1 MEWVKVMC
9 NFLDHR
15 KIKLIRKEPRGD
27 TLVLLWLSLV
37 AEAGKCGRG
46 GALLVCENTPYDAK
60 TLSLLLAM
68 KKTTVERGLDLFA
81 RLRMIEWQGDILCI
95 RNWRKYQSEEK
106 LELRREK
113 ERLRQQRHRQ
123 KEPGGPTPMSP
134 PMSQP
139 MSQVMSQ
146 VVSQPVSRDSHATLS
161 RDVTQENRQE
171 KNRVDKTT
179 TNSVRLLLSET
190 PLANISDQE
199 LGVLLQRHS
208 AERMLLAADV
218 AAQTWRRDH
227 VEIRNPGGYL
237 NRLCETLVV
246 PDWYV
251 PVEERH
257 RQEQAAKRRCEMQ
270 TAEQAARQAAEEI
283 ENKARDRLWQ
293 SLSEEER
300 QPFCAAARR
309 ECPAGV
315 ETSEEVVVILAKLKA
330 WEARQVSGCS

>member
-1 MEWVKVMC
+1 MEWVKITC
-9 NFLDHR
+9 NILDHR
-15 KIKLIRKEPRGD
+15 KIKLIRKVSRGD
-27 TLVLLWLSLV
+27 TLVLLWLLLI

-46 GALLVCENTPYDAK
+46 GALLVSENTPCTAE

-68 KKTTVERGLDLFA
+68 PKALVEQGLALFTQ
-81 RLRMIEWQGDILCI
+81 LQMIEWQEDVPCI
-95 RNWRKYQSEEK
+95 RNWRKYQSEDK

-123 KEPGGPTPMSP
+123 KEPGGPP
-134 PMSQP
+134 PVSQPVSQP
-139 MSQVMSQ
+139 MSQP
-146 VVSQPVSRDSHATLS
+146 VSQPVSRDVTL
-161 RDVTQENRQE
+161 ENRQE
-171 KNRVDKTT
+171 KNRVEKTT
-179 TNSVRLLLSET
+179 TDSVRLLLSQT

-199 LGVLLQRHS
+199 LGALLQRHG
-208 AERMLLAADV
+208 AERTRLAADV
-218 AAQTWRRDH
+218 AAQTWQRDRA
-227 VEIRNPGGYL
+227 EIRNPGGYL

-251 PVEERH
+251 PQAERQK
-257 RQEQAAKRRCEMQ
+257 REQAARERSEMQ

-315 ETSEEVVVILAKLKA
+315 ETSPEVVVILAKLKA
-330 WEARQVSGCS
+330 WEARQAGGSA

>member
-123 KEPGGPTPMSP
+123 KEPGGPP

-139 MSQVMSQ
+139 MSQV
-146 VVSQPVSRDSHATLS
+146 VSQPASRDSHATLS

-199 LGVLLQRHS
+199 VGVLLQRHS
-208 AERMLLAADV
+208 EERMLLAADV

-227 VEIRNPGGYL
+227 AEIRNPGGYL
-237 NRLCETLVV
+237 NRLCEILVV
-246 PDWYV
+246 PEWYV
-251 PVEERH
+251 PLEERH

-270 TAEQAARQAAEEI
+270 TAEQAARKAAEEI
-283 ENKARDRLWQ
+283 ENKARDQLWQ
-293 SLSEEER
+293 TLSEEER

>member
-1 MEWVKVMC
+1 MEWVKITC
-9 NFLDHR
+9 NILDHR
-15 KIKLIRKEPRGD
+15 KIKLIRKVSRGD
-27 TLVLLWLSLV
+27 TLVLLWLLLI

-46 GALLVCENTPYDAK
+46 GALLVSENTPCTAE

-68 KKTTVERGLDLFA
+68 PKAIVEQGLALFTQ
-81 RLRMIEWQGDILCI
+81 LQMIEWQEDVPCI
-95 RNWRKYQSEEK
+95 RNWRKYQSEDK

-123 KEPGGPTPMSP
+123 KEPGGPPPVSQP
-134 PMSQP
+134 VSQPMSQP
-139 MSQVMSQ
+139 MSQP
-146 VVSQPVSRDSHATLS
+146 VSQPVSRDVTL
-161 RDVTQENRQE
+161 ENRQE
-171 KNRVDKTT
+171 KNRVEKTT
-179 TNSVRLLLSET
+179 TDSVRLLLSQT

-199 LGVLLQRHS
+199 LGALLQRHG
-208 AERMLLAADV
+208 AERTRLAADV
-218 AAQTWRRDH
+218 AAQTWQRDRA
-227 VEIRNPGGYL
+227 EIRNPGGYL

-251 PVEERH
+251 PQAERQK
-257 RQEQAAKRRCEMQ
+257 REQAARERSEMQ

>member
-171 KNRVDKTT
+171 KNRVEKTT

-199 LGVLLQRHS
+199 VGVLLQRHS
-208 AERMLLAADV
+208 EERMLLAADV

-227 VEIRNPGGYL
+227 AEIRNPGGYL

-246 PDWYV
+246 PEWYV
-251 PVEERH
+251 PLEERH

-270 TAEQAARQAAEEI
+270 TAEQAARQVAEEI
-283 ENKARDRLWQ
+283 ENKARDQLWQ
-293 SLSEEER
+293 TLSEEER

>member
-1 MEWVKVMC
+1 MEWVKITC
-9 NFLDHR
+9 NILDHR
-15 KIKLIRKEPRGD
+15 KIKLIRKVSRGD
-27 TLVLLWLSLV
+27 TLVLLWLLLI

-46 GALLVCENTPYDAK
+46 GALLVSENTPCTAE

-68 KKTTVERGLDLFA
+68 PKALVEQGLALFTQ
-81 RLRMIEWQGDILCI
+81 LQMIEWQEDVPCI
-95 RNWRKYQSEEK
+95 RNWRKYQSEDK

-123 KEPGGPTPMSP
+123 KEPGGPP
-134 PMSQP
+134 PVSQPVSQP
-139 MSQVMSQ
+139 MSQP
-146 VVSQPVSRDSHATLS
+146 VSQPVSRDVTL
-161 RDVTQENRQE
+161 ENRQE
-171 KNRVDKTT
+171 KNRVEKTT
-179 TNSVRLLLSET
+179 TDSVRLLLSQT

-199 LGVLLQRHS
+199 LGALLQRHG
-208 AERMLLAADV
+208 AERTRLAADV
-218 AAQTWRRDH
+218 AAQTWQRDRA
-227 VEIRNPGGYL
+227 EIRNPGGYL

-251 PVEERH
+251 PQAERQK
-257 RQEQAAKRRCEMQ
+257 REQAARERSEMQ
-270 TAEQAARQAAEEI
+270 TAEQATRQAAEEI

-315 ETSEEVVVILAKLKA
+315 ETSPEVVVILAKLKA
-330 WEARQVSGCS
+330 WEARQAGGSA

>member
-1 MEWVKVMC
+1 MEWVKITC
-9 NFLDHR
+9 NILDHR
-15 KIKLIRKEPRGD
+15 KIKLIRKVSRGD
-27 TLVLLWLSLV
+27 TLVLLWLLLI

-46 GALLVCENTPYDAK
+46 GALLVSENTPCTAE

-68 KKTTVERGLDLFA
+68 PKAIVEQGLALFTQ
-81 RLRMIEWQGDILCI
+81 LQMIEWQEDVPCI
-95 RNWRKYQSEEK
+95 RNWRKYQSEDK

-123 KEPGGPTPMSP
+123 KEPGGPPPVSQP
-134 PMSQP
+134 VSQPMSQP
-139 MSQVMSQ
+139 MSQP
-146 VVSQPVSRDSHATLS
+146 VSQPVSRDVTL
-161 RDVTQENRQE
+161 ENRQE
-171 KNRVDKTT
+171 KNRVEKTT
-179 TNSVRLLLSET
+179 TDSVRLLLSQT

-199 LGVLLQRHS
+199 LGALLQRHG
-208 AERMLLAADV
+208 AERTRLAADV
-218 AAQTWRRDH
+218 AAQTWQRDRA
-227 VEIRNPGGYL
+227 EIRNPGGYL

-251 PVEERH
+251 SQAERQK
-257 RQEQAAKRRCEMQ
+257 REQAARERSEMQ

-315 ETSEEVVVILAKLKA
+315 ETSPEVVVILAKLKA
-330 WEARQVSGCS
+330 WEARQAGGSA

>member
-139 MSQVMSQ
+139 MSQV
-146 VVSQPVSRDSHATLS
+146 VSQPVSRDSHATLS

-171 KNRVDKTT
+171 KNRVEKTT

-199 LGVLLQRHS
+199 VGVLLQRHS
-208 AERMLLAADV
+208 EERMLLAADV

-227 VEIRNPGGYL
+227 AEIRNPGGYL

-246 PDWYV
+246 PEWYV
-251 PVEERH
+251 PLEERH

-270 TAEQAARQAAEEI
+270 TAEQAARKAAEEI
-283 ENKARDRLWQ
+283 ENKARDQLWQ
-293 SLSEEER
+293 TLSEEER

>member
-1 MEWVKVMC
+1 MEWVKITC
-9 NFLDHR
+9 NILDHR
-15 KIKLIRKEPRGD
+15 KIKLIRKVSRGD
-27 TLVLLWLSLV
+27 TLVLLWLLLI

-46 GALLVCENTPYDAK
+46 GALLVSENTPCTAE

-68 KKTTVERGLDLFA
+68 PKAIVEQGLALFTQ
-81 RLRMIEWQGDILCI
+81 LQMIEWQEDVPCI
-95 RNWRKYQSEEK
+95 RNWRKYQSEDK

-123 KEPGGPTPMSP
+123 KEPGGPPPVSQP
-134 PMSQP
+134 LSHPMSQP
-139 MSQVMSQ
+139 MSQP
-146 VVSQPVSRDSHATLS
+146 VSQPVSRDVTL
-161 RDVTQENRQE
+161 ENRQE
-171 KNRVDKTT
+171 KNRVEKTT
-179 TNSVRLLLSET
+179 TDSVRLLLSQT

-199 LGVLLQRHS
+199 LGALLQRHG
-208 AERMLLAADV
+208 AERTRLAADV
-218 AAQTWRRDH
+218 AAQTWQRDRA
-227 VEIRNPGGYL
+227 EIRNPGGYL

-251 PVEERH
+251 PQAERQK
-257 RQEQAAKRRCEMQ
+257 REQAARERSEMQ

-315 ETSEEVVVILAKLKA
+315 ETSPEVVVILAKLKA

>member
-1 MEWVKVMC
+1 
-9 NFLDHR
+9 
-15 KIKLIRKEPRGD
+15 
-27 TLVLLWLSLV
+27 
-37 AEAGKCGRG
+37 
-46 GALLVCENTPYDAK
+46 
-60 TLSLLLAM
+60 
-68 KKTTVERGLDLFA
+68 
-81 RLRMIEWQGDILCI
+81 
-95 RNWRKYQSEEK
+95 
-106 LELRREK
+106 
-113 ERLRQQRHRQ
+113 
-123 KEPGGPTPMSP
+123 MSP

-171 KNRVDKTT
+171 KNRVEKTT

-257 RQEQAAKRRCEMQ
+257 RQEQAARRRCEMQ

-315 ETSEEVVVILAKLKA
+315 ETSEEVVAILAKLKA
-330 WEARQVSGCS
+330 WEARQVSGSS

>member
-123 KEPGGPTPMSP
+123 KEPGGPP

-139 MSQVMSQ
+139 MSQV
-146 VVSQPVSRDSHATLS
+146 VSQPASRDSHATLS

-199 LGVLLQRHS
+199 VGVLLQRHS
-208 AERMLLAADV
+208 AERMLLAAAV

-270 TAEQAARQAAEEI
+270 TAEQAARQVAEEI
-283 ENKARDRLWQ
+283 ENKARDQLWQ
-293 SLSEEER
+293 TLSEEER

>member
-1 MEWVKVMC
+1 MEWVKITC
-9 NFLDHR
+9 NILDHR
-15 KIKLIRKEPRGD
+15 KIKLIRKVSRGD
-27 TLVLLWLSLV
+27 TLVLLWLLLI

-46 GALLVCENTPYDAK
+46 GALLVSENTPCTAE

-68 KKTTVERGLDLFA
+68 PKAIVEQGLALFTQ
-81 RLRMIEWQGDILCI
+81 LQMIEWQEDVPCI
-95 RNWRKYQSEEK
+95 RNWRKYQSEDK

-123 KEPGGPTPMSP
+123 KEPGGPP
-134 PMSQP
+134 PVSQPVSQP
-139 MSQVMSQ
+139 MSQP
-146 VVSQPVSRDSHATLS
+146 VSQPVSRDVTL
-161 RDVTQENRQE
+161 ENRQE
-171 KNRVDKTT
+171 KNRVEKTT
-179 TNSVRLLLSET
+179 TDSVRLLLSQT

-199 LGVLLQRHS
+199 LGALLQRHG
-208 AERMLLAADV
+208 AERTRLAADV
-218 AAQTWRRDH
+218 AAQTWQRDRA
-227 VEIRNPGGYL
+227 EIRNPGGYL

-251 PVEERH
+251 PQAERQK
-257 RQEQAAKRRCEMQ
+257 REQAARERSEMK

-315 ETSEEVVVILAKLKA
+315 ETSPEVVVILAKLKA
-330 WEARQVSGCS
+330 WEARQAGGSA

>member
-1 MEWVKVMC
+1 
-9 NFLDHR
+9 
-15 KIKLIRKEPRGD
+15 
-27 TLVLLWLSLV
+27 
-37 AEAGKCGRG
+37 
-46 GALLVCENTPYDAK
+46 
-60 TLSLLLAM
+60 
-68 KKTTVERGLDLFA
+68 
-81 RLRMIEWQGDILCI
+81 
-95 RNWRKYQSEEK
+95 
-106 LELRREK
+106 
-113 ERLRQQRHRQ
+113 
-123 KEPGGPTPMSP
+123 MSP
-134 PMSQP
+134 PMSQL

-161 RDVTQENRQE
+161 RAVTQENRQE
-171 KNRVDKTT
+171 KNRVEKTT

-208 AERMLLAADV
+208 AERMWLAADV
-218 AAQTWRRDH
+218 AAQTWRRDRT
-227 VEIRNPGGYL
+227 EIRNPGGYL

-251 PVEERH
+251 PQAERQK
-257 RQEQAAKRRCEMQ
+257 REQAARERSEMQ

>member
-171 KNRVDKTT
+171 KNRVEKTT

-199 LGVLLQRHS
+199 VGVLLQRHS
-208 AERMLLAADV
+208 EERMLLAADV

-227 VEIRNPGGYL
+227 AEIRNPGGYL

-246 PDWYV
+246 PEWYV
-251 PVEERH
+251 PLEERH

-270 TAEQAARQAAEEI
+270 TAEQAARKAAEEI

>member
-1 MEWVKVMC
+1 MEWVKITC
-9 NFLDHR
+9 NILDHR
-15 KIKLIRKEPRGD
+15 KIKLIRKVSRGD
-27 TLVLLWLSLV
+27 TLVLLWLLLI

-46 GALLVCENTPYDAK
+46 GALLVSENTPCTAE

-68 KKTTVERGLDLFA
+68 PKAIVEQGLALFTQ
-81 RLRMIEWQGDILCI
+81 LQMIEWQEDVPCI
-95 RNWRKYQSEEK
+95 RNWRKYQSEDK

-123 KEPGGPTPMSP
+123 KEPGGPP
-134 PMSQP
+134 PVSQPVSQP
-139 MSQVMSQ
+139 MSQP
-146 VVSQPVSRDSHATLS
+146 VSQPVS

-171 KNRVDKTT
+171 KNRVEKTT
-179 TNSVRLLLSET
+179 TDSVRLLLSQT

-199 LGVLLQRHS
+199 LGALLQRHG
-208 AERMLLAADV
+208 AERTRLAADV
-218 AAQTWRRDH
+218 AAQTWQRDRA
-227 VEIRNPGGYL
+227 EIRNPGGYL

-251 PVEERH
+251 PQAERQK
-257 RQEQAAKRRCEMQ
+257 REQAARERSEMQ

-315 ETSEEVVVILAKLKA
+315 ETSPEVVVILAKLKA
-330 WEARQVSGCS
+330 WEARQAGGSA

>member
-1 MEWVKVMC
+1 MEWVKITC
-9 NFLDHR
+9 NILDHR
-15 KIKLIRKEPRGD
+15 KIKLIRKVSRGD
-27 TLVLLWLSLV
+27 TLVLLWLLLI

-46 GALLVCENTPYDAK
+46 GALLVSENTPCTAE

-68 KKTTVERGLDLFA
+68 PKAIVEQGLALFTQ
-81 RLRMIEWQGDILCI
+81 LQMIEWQEDVPCI
-95 RNWRKYQSEEK
+95 RNWRKYQSEDK

-123 KEPGGPTPMSP
+123 KEPGGPP
-134 PMSQP
+134 PVSQPVSQP
-139 MSQVMSQ
+139 MSQP
-146 VVSQPVSRDSHATLS
+146 VSQPVSRDVTL
-161 RDVTQENRQE
+161 ENRQE
-171 KNRVDKTT
+171 KNRVEKTT
-179 TNSVRLLLSET
+179 TDSVRLLLSQT

-199 LGVLLQRHS
+199 LGALLQRHG
-208 AERMLLAADV
+208 AERTRLAADV
-218 AAQTWRRDH
+218 AAQTWQRDRA
-227 VEIRNPGGYL
+227 EIRNPGGYL

-251 PVEERH
+251 PQAERQK
-257 RQEQAAKRRCEMQ
+257 REQAARERSEMQ
-270 TAEQAARQAAEEI
+270 TAEQAARQVAEEI

-315 ETSEEVVVILAKLKA
+315 ETSPEVVVILAKLKA
-330 WEARQVSGCS
+330 WEARQAGGSA

>member
-1 MEWVKVMC
+1 MEWVKITC
-9 NFLDHR
+9 TILDHR
-15 KIKLIRKEPRGD
+15 KIKLIRKVSRGD
-27 TLVLLWLSLV
+27 TLVLLWLLLI

-46 GALLVCENTPYDAK
+46 GALLVSENTPCTAE

-68 KKTTVERGLDLFA
+68 PKAIVEQGLALFTQ
-81 RLRMIEWQGDILCI
+81 LQMIEWQEDVPCI
-95 RNWRKYQSEEK
+95 RNWRKYQSEDK

-123 KEPGGPTPMSP
+123 KEPGGPP
-134 PMSQP
+134 PVSQPVSQP
-139 MSQVMSQ
+139 MSQP
-146 VVSQPVSRDSHATLS
+146 VSQPVSRDVTL
-161 RDVTQENRQE
+161 ENRQE
-171 KNRVDKTT
+171 KNRVEKTT
-179 TNSVRLLLSET
+179 TDSVRLLLSQT

-199 LGVLLQRHS
+199 LGALLQRHG
-208 AERMLLAADV
+208 AERTRLAADV
-218 AAQTWRRDH
+218 AAQTWQRDRA
-227 VEIRNPGGYL
+227 EIRNPGGYL

-251 PVEERH
+251 PQAERQK
-257 RQEQAAKRRCEMQ
+257 REQAARERSEMQ

-283 ENKARDRLWQ
+283 ENRARARLWQ

-315 ETSEEVVVILAKLKA
+315 ETSPEVVVILAKLKA

>member
-139 MSQVMSQ
+139 MSQV
-146 VVSQPVSRDSHATLS
+146 VSQPASRDSHATLS

-199 LGVLLQRHS
+199 VGVLLQRHS
-208 AERMLLAADV
+208 EERMLLAADV

-227 VEIRNPGGYL
+227 AEIRNPGGYL

-246 PDWYV
+246 PEWYV
-251 PVEERH
+251 PLEERH

-270 TAEQAARQAAEEI
+270 TAEQAARKAAEEI
-283 ENKARDRLWQ
+283 ENKARDQLWQ
-293 SLSEEER
+293 TLSEEER

>member
-171 KNRVDKTT
+171 KNRVEKTT

-199 LGVLLQRHS
+199 VGVLLQRHS

-227 VEIRNPGGYL
+227 AEIRNPGGYL
-237 NRLCETLVV
+237 NRLCETRVV
-246 PDWYV
+246 PEWYV
-251 PVEERH
+251 PLEERH

-270 TAEQAARQAAEEI
+270 TAEQAARQVAEEI
-283 ENKARDRLWQ
+283 ENKARDQLWQ
-293 SLSEEER
+293 TLSEEER

>member
-139 MSQVMSQ
+139 MSQVFSQ

-171 KNRVDKTT
+171 KNRVEKTT

-199 LGVLLQRHS
+199 VGVLLQRHS
-208 AERMLLAADV
+208 EERMLLAADV

-227 VEIRNPGGYL
+227 AEIRNPGGYL

-251 PVEERH
+251 PLEERH

-270 TAEQAARQAAEEI
+270 TAEQAARQVAEEI
-283 ENKARDRLWQ
+283 ENKARDQLWQ
-293 SLSEEER
+293 TLTEEER

>member
-1 MEWVKVMC
+1 MEWVKITC
-9 NFLDHR
+9 NILDHR
-15 KIKLIRKEPRGD
+15 KIKLIRKVSRGD
-27 TLVLLWLSLV
+27 TLVLLWLLLI

-46 GALLVCENTPYDAK
+46 GALLVSENTPCTAE

-68 KKTTVERGLDLFA
+68 PKAIVEQGLALFTQ
-81 RLRMIEWQGDILCI
+81 LQMIEWQEDVPCI
-95 RNWRKYQSEEK
+95 RNWRKYQSEDK

-123 KEPGGPTPMSP
+123 KEPGGPPPVSQP
-134 PMSQP
+134 VSQPMSQP
-139 MSQVMSQ
+139 MSQ
-146 VVSQPVSRDSHATLS
+146 PVSRVVTL
-161 RDVTQENRQE
+161 ENRQE
-171 KNRVDKTT
+171 KNRVEKTT
-179 TNSVRLLLSET
+179 TDSVRLLLSQT

-199 LGVLLQRHS
+199 LGALLQRHG
-208 AERMLLAADV
+208 AERTRLAADV
-218 AAQTWRRDH
+218 AAQTWQRDRA
-227 VEIRNPGGYL
+227 EIRNPGGYL

-246 PDWYV
+246 PEWYV
-251 PVEERH
+251 PLEERH

-270 TAEQAARQAAEEI
+270 TAEQAARKAAEEI

-300 QPFCAAARR
+300 LPFCAAARR

-315 ETSEEVVVILAKLKA
+315 ETSEEVVAILAKLKA

>member
-1 MEWVKVMC
+1 MEWVKITC
-9 NFLDHR
+9 NILDHR
-15 KIKLIRKEPRGD
+15 KIKLIRKVSRGD
-27 TLVLLWLSLV
+27 TLVLLWLLLI

-46 GALLVCENTPYDAK
+46 GALLVSENTPCTAE

-68 KKTTVERGLDLFA
+68 PKAIVEQGLALFTQ
-81 RLRMIEWQGDILCI
+81 LQMIEWQKDVPCI
-95 RNWRKYQSEEK
+95 RNWRKYQSEDK

-123 KEPGGPTPMSP
+123 KEPGGPPPVSQP
-134 PMSQP
+134 VSQPVSHPMSQP
-139 MSQVMSQ
+139 MSQP
-146 VVSQPVSRDSHATLS
+146 VSQPVSRDVTL
-161 RDVTQENRQE
+161 ENRQE
-171 KNRVDKTT
+171 KNRVEKTT
-179 TNSVRLLLSET
+179 TDSVRLLLSQT

-199 LGVLLQRHS
+199 LGALLQRHG
-208 AERMLLAADV
+208 AERMRLAADV
-218 AAQTWRRDH
+218 AAQTWQRDRA
-227 VEIRNPGGYL
+227 EIRNPGGYL

-251 PVEERH
+251 PQAERQK
-257 RQEQAAKRRCEMQ
+257 REQAARERSEMQ

-315 ETSEEVVVILAKLKA
+315 ETSPEVVVILAKLKA
-330 WEARQVSGCS
+330 WEARQAGGSA

>member
-171 KNRVDKTT
+171 KNRVEKTT

-227 VEIRNPGGYL
+227 AEIRNPGGYL

-246 PDWYV
+246 PEWYV
-251 PVEERH
+251 PLEERH

-270 TAEQAARQAAEEI
+270 TAEQAARKAAEEI

-300 QPFCAAARR
+300 LPFCAAARR

-315 ETSEEVVVILAKLKA
+315 ETSEEVVAILAKLKA

>member
-123 KEPGGPTPMSP
+123 KEPGGPP

-139 MSQVMSQ
+139 MSQV
-146 VVSQPVSRDSHATLS
+146 VSQPASRDSHATLS

-208 AERMLLAADV
+208 EERMLLAADV

-227 VEIRNPGGYL
+227 AEIRNPGGYL

-246 PDWYV
+246 PEWYV
-251 PVEERH
+251 PLEERH

-270 TAEQAARQAAEEI
+270 TAEQAARKAAEEI
-283 ENKARDRLWQ
+283 ENTARDRLWQ

-300 QPFCAAARR
+300 LPFCAAARR

-315 ETSEEVVVILAKLKA
+315 ETSEEVVAILAKLKA

>member
-1 MEWVKVMC
+1 MEWVKITC
-9 NFLDHR
+9 NILDHR
-15 KIKLIRKEPRGD
+15 KIKLIRKVSRGD
-27 TLVLLWLSLV
+27 TLVLLWLLLI

-46 GALLVCENTPYDAK
+46 GALLVSENTPCTAE

-68 KKTTVERGLDLFA
+68 PKAIVEQGLALFTQ
-81 RLRMIEWQGDILCI
+81 LQMIEWQEDVPCI
-95 RNWRKYQSEEK
+95 RNWRKYQSEDK

-123 KEPGGPTPMSP
+123 KEPGGPPSVSQP
-134 PMSQP
+134 LSHPMSQP
-139 MSQVMSQ
+139 MSQP
-146 VVSQPVSRDSHATLS
+146 VSQPVSRDVTL
-161 RDVTQENRQE
+161 ENRQE
-171 KNRVDKTT
+171 KNRVEKTT
-179 TNSVRLLLSET
+179 TDSVRLLLSQT

-199 LGVLLQRHS
+199 LGALLQRHG
-208 AERMLLAADV
+208 AERTRLAADV
-218 AAQTWRRDH
+218 AAQTWQRDRA
-227 VEIRNPGGYL
+227 EIRNPGGYL

-251 PVEERH
+251 PQAERQK
-257 RQEQAAKRRCEMQ
+257 REQAARERSEMQ

-315 ETSEEVVVILAKLKA
+315 ETSPEVVVILAKLKA
-330 WEARQVSGCS
+330 WEARQAGGSA

>member
-1 MEWVKVMC
+1 MEWVKITC
-9 NFLDHR
+9 NILDHR
-15 KIKLIRKEPRGD
+15 KIKLIRKVSRGD
-27 TLVLLWLSLV
+27 TLVLLWLLLI

-46 GALLVCENTPYDAK
+46 GALLVSENTPCTAE

-68 KKTTVERGLDLFA
+68 PKAIVEQGLALFTQ
-81 RLRMIEWQGDILCI
+81 LQMIEWQEDVPCI
-95 RNWRKYQSEEK
+95 RNWRKYQSEDK

-123 KEPGGPTPMSP
+123 KEPGGPP
-134 PMSQP
+134 PVSQPVSQP
-139 MSQVMSQ
+139 M
-146 VVSQPVSRDSHATLS
+146 SQPVSRDVTL
-161 RDVTQENRQE
+161 ENRQE
-171 KNRVDKTT
+171 KNRVEKTT
-179 TNSVRLLLSET
+179 TDSVRLLLSQT

-199 LGVLLQRHS
+199 LGALLQRHG
-208 AERMLLAADV
+208 AERTRLAADV
-218 AAQTWRRDH
+218 AAQTWQRDRA
-227 VEIRNPGGYL
+227 EIRNPGGYL

-251 PVEERH
+251 PQAERQK
-257 RQEQAAKRRCEMQ
+257 REQAARERSEMQ

-315 ETSEEVVVILAKLKA
+315 ETSPEVVVILAKLKA
-330 WEARQVSGCS
+330 WEARQAGGSA

>member
-1 MEWVKVMC
+1 MEWVKITC
-9 NFLDHR
+9 NILDHR
-15 KIKLIRKEPRGD
+15 KIKLIRKVSRGD
-27 TLVLLWLSLV
+27 TLVLLWLLLI

-46 GALLVCENTPYDAK
+46 GALLVSENTPCTAE

-68 KKTTVERGLDLFA
+68 PKAIVEQGLALFTQ
-81 RLRMIEWQGDILCI
+81 LQMIEWQEDVPCI
-95 RNWRKYQSEEK
+95 RNWRKYQSEDK

-123 KEPGGPTPMSP
+123 KEPGGPPSVSQP
-134 PMSQP
+134 LSHPMSQP
-139 MSQVMSQ
+139 MSQQ
-146 VVSQPVSRDSHATLS
+146 VSQQES
-161 RDVTQENRQE
+161 RDVTLENRQE
-171 KNRVDKTT
+171 KNRVEKTT
-179 TNSVRLLLSET
+179 TDSVRLLLSQT

-199 LGVLLQRHS
+199 LGALLQRHG
-208 AERMLLAADV
+208 AERTRLAADV
-218 AAQTWRRDH
+218 AAQTWQRDRA
-227 VEIRNPGGYL
+227 EIRNPGGYL

-251 PVEERH
+251 PQAERQK
-257 RQEQAAKRRCEMQ
+257 REQAARERSEMQ

-315 ETSEEVVVILAKLKA
+315 ETSPEVVVILAKLKA
-330 WEARQVSGCS
+330 WEARQAGGSA

>member
-1 MEWVKVMC
+1 
-9 NFLDHR
+9 
-15 KIKLIRKEPRGD
+15 
-27 TLVLLWLSLV
+27 
-37 AEAGKCGRG
+37 
-46 GALLVCENTPYDAK
+46 
-60 TLSLLLAM
+60 
-68 KKTTVERGLDLFA
+68 
-81 RLRMIEWQGDILCI
+81 
-95 RNWRKYQSEEK
+95 
-106 LELRREK
+106 
-113 ERLRQQRHRQ
+113 
-123 KEPGGPTPMSP
+123 MSP

-171 KNRVDKTT
+171 KNRVEKTT

-270 TAEQAARQAAEEI
+270 TAEQAARQVAEEI
-283 ENKARDRLWQ
+283 ENKARDQLWQ
-293 SLSEEER
+293 TLSEEER

>member
-106 LELRREK
+106 LEQRREK

-139 MSQVMSQ
+139 MSQ

-257 RQEQAAKRRCEMQ
+257 RQEQAARRRCEMQ

-315 ETSEEVVVILAKLKA
+315 ETSEEVVAILAKLKA

>member
-171 KNRVDKTT
+171 KNRVEKTT

-218 AAQTWRRDH
+218 AAQTWRRDRT
-227 VEIRNPGGYL
+227 EIRNPGGYL

-251 PVEERH
+251 PLEERH

-315 ETSEEVVVILAKLKA
+315 ETSEEVVAILAKLKA

>member
-171 KNRVDKTT
+171 KNRVEKTT

-199 LGVLLQRHS
+199 VGVLLQRHS
-208 AERMLLAADV
+208 EERMLLAADV

-227 VEIRNPGGYL
+227 AEIRNPGGYL

-246 PDWYV
+246 PEWYV
-251 PVEERH
+251 PLEERH

-270 TAEQAARQAAEEI
+270 TAEQAARQVAEEI

-315 ETSEEVVVILAKLKA
+315 ETSPEVVVILAKLKA

>member
-81 RLRMIEWQGDILCI
+81 RLRMIEWQGDILSI

-123 KEPGGPTPMSP
+123 KEPGAPPPMSLP
-134 PMSQP
+134 MSQPLSQPMSQPLSQPMSQP
-139 MSQVMSQ
+139 MSQV
-146 VVSQPVSRDSHATLS
+146 VS

-179 TNSVRLLLSET
+179 TNSVRLLLSQT

-199 LGVLLQRHS
+199 LGALLQRHG
-208 AERMLLAADV
+208 AERTRLAADV
-218 AAQTWRRDH
+218 AAQTWQRDRA
-227 VEIRNPGGYL
+227 EIRNPGGYL

-251 PVEERH
+251 PQAERQK
-257 RQEQAAKRRCEMQ
+257 REQAARERSEMQ

-315 ETSEEVVVILAKLKA
+315 ETSPEVVVILAKLKA
-330 WEARQVSGCS
+330 WEARQAGGSA

>member
-139 MSQVMSQ
+139 MSQVFSQ

-171 KNRVDKTT
+171 KNRVEKTT

-208 AERMLLAADV
+208 EERMLLAADV

-227 VEIRNPGGYL
+227 AEIRNPGGYL

-246 PDWYV
+246 PEWYV
-251 PVEERH
+251 PLEERH

-270 TAEQAARQAAEEI
+270 TAEQAARKAAEEI
-283 ENKARDRLWQ
+283 ENKARDQLWQ
-293 SLSEEER
+293 TLSEEER

>member
-171 KNRVDKTT
+171 KNRVEKTT

-208 AERMLLAADV
+208 AERMWLAADV
-218 AAQTWRRDH
+218 AAQTWRRDRT
-227 VEIRNPGGYL
+227 EIRNPGGYL

-246 PDWYV
+246 PEWYV
-251 PVEERH
+251 PLEERH

-270 TAEQAARQAAEEI
+270 TAEQAARKAAEEI

-315 ETSEEVVVILAKLKA
+315 ETSEEVVAILAKLKA

>member
-139 MSQVMSQ
+139 MSQVFSQ

-171 KNRVDKTT
+171 KNRVEKTT

-199 LGVLLQRHS
+199 VGVLLQRHS
-208 AERMLLAADV
+208 EERMLLAADV

-227 VEIRNPGGYL
+227 AEIRNPGGYL

-246 PDWYV
+246 PEWYV
-251 PVEERH
+251 PLEERH

-270 TAEQAARQAAEEI
+270 TAEQAARKAAEEI
-283 ENKARDRLWQ
+283 ENKARDQLWQ
-293 SLSEEER
+293 TLSEEER

>member
-1 MEWVKVMC
+1 MEWVKITC
-9 NFLDHR
+9 NILDHR
-15 KIKLIRKEPRGD
+15 KIKLIRKVSRGD
-27 TLVLLWLSLV
+27 TLVLLWLLLI

-46 GALLVCENTPYDAK
+46 GALLVSENTPCTAE

-68 KKTTVERGLDLFA
+68 PKAIVEQGLALFTQ
-81 RLRMIEWQGDILCI
+81 LQMLEWQEDVPCI
-95 RNWRKYQSEEK
+95 RNWRKYQSEDK

-123 KEPGGPTPMSP
+123 KEPGGPP
-134 PMSQP
+134 PVSQPVSQP
-139 MSQVMSQ
+139 MSQP
-146 VVSQPVSRDSHATLS
+146 VSQPVSRDVTL
-161 RDVTQENRQE
+161 ENRQE
-171 KNRVDKTT
+171 KNRVEKTT
-179 TNSVRLLLSET
+179 TDSVRLLLSQT

-199 LGVLLQRHS
+199 LGALLQRHG
-208 AERMLLAADV
+208 AERTRLAADV
-218 AAQTWRRDH
+218 AAQTWQRDRA
-227 VEIRNPGGYL
+227 EIRNPGGYL

-251 PVEERH
+251 PQAERQK
-257 RQEQAAKRRCEMQ
+257 REQAARERSEMQ

-315 ETSEEVVVILAKLKA
+315 ETSPEVVVILAKLKA
-330 WEARQVSGCS
+330 WEARQAGGSA